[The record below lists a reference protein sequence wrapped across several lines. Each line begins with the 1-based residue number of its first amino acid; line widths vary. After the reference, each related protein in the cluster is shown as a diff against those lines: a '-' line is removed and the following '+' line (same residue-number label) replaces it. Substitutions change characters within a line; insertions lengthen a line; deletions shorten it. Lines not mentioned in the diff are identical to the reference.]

1 MRLFNFFERN
11 KAIYYIKNGVLD
23 IIPRFFF
30 QRKLKYWLVLKKQ
43 YSKNLL
49 STRINYYH
57 NSLTEKS
64 IPFNAI
70 QLKKVTRKNNI
81 STYYYD
87 FMKIGRYFNTN
98 FKIEYAFGDIDTN
111 QENLTIVKSR
121 PINNNGN
128 SVLLPLDKL
137 RHFNFIED
145 TISFKNK
152 KNEIVWRGVIHKE
165 NRELLVKKFKNKQK
179 FNVLAIKNKDKT
191 KKGFLSIKEQL
202 KYKFILS
209 IEGIDVATNLKW
221 IMSSNS
227 LCFMPK
233 PKFETWYMEGK
244 LIPNFHYVLIEDDYS
259 DIEEKMDYYSKNTH
273 KAEQIIYNAKLWTAQ
288 FKDKK
293 LEKLLSILVMNSYL
307 KKTKQLD

>member
-1 MRLFNFFERN
+1 MGFFNFFERN

-30 QRKLKYWLVLKKQ
+30 QRKLKHWILLEKQ
-43 YSKNLL
+43 YSEKLL
-49 STRINYYH
+49 SKRLNYYH
-57 NSLTEKS
+57 NNLEKKS
-64 IPFNAI
+64 IPSNLTS
-70 QLKKVTRKNNI
+70 LKKITRKNNI
-81 STYYYD
+81 SMYYYD
-87 FMKIGRYFNTN
+87 FMKIGRYFNTD
-98 FKIEYAFGDIDTN
+98 FKVNYAFGDIDTN

-121 PINNNGN
+121 PIHNNGN

-145 TISFKNK
+145 TISFKDK
-152 KNEIVWRGVIHKE
+152 KDEIVWRGVIHKE
-165 NRELLVKKFKNKQK
+165 NRKLLVKKFTNKK
-179 FNVLAIKNKDKT
+179 RFNVLAIQNKNKKKT
-191 KKGFLSIKEQL
+191 GFLSIKEQL

-233 PKFETWYMEGK
+233 PRFETWYMEGE

-259 DIEEKMDYYSKNTH
+259 DVEEKMNFYSENTD
-273 KAEQIIYNAKLWTAQ
+273 KAEEILINAKRWTDQ

-293 LEKLLSILVMNSYL
+293 LEKLVSILVMNSYF
-307 KKTKQLD
+307 KRTKQL

>member
-1 MRLFNFFERN
+1 MGFFNFVERN

-23 IIPRFFF
+23 IIPRSFF
-30 QRKLKYWLVLKKQ
+30 QRKLKHWILLEKQ
-43 YSKNLL
+43 YSEKLL
-49 STRINYYH
+49 SKRLNYYH
-57 NSLTEKS
+57 NNLEKKNIPSNLTS
-64 IPFNAI
+64 
-70 QLKKVTRKNNI
+70 LKKITRKNNI
-81 STYYYD
+81 SMYYYD
-87 FMKIGRYFNTN
+87 FMKIGRYFNAD
-98 FKIEYAFGDIDTN
+98 FKVNYAFGDIDTN

-121 PINNNGN
+121 PIHNNGN

-145 TISFKNK
+145 TISIKDK
-152 KNEIVWRGVIHKE
+152 KDEIVWRGVIHKE
-165 NRELLVKKFKNKQK
+165 NRKLLVKKFTNKK
-179 FNVLAIKNKDKT
+179 RFNVLAIQNKNKKKT
-191 KKGFLSIKEQL
+191 GFLSIKEQL

-233 PKFETWYMEGK
+233 PRFETWYMEGE

-259 DIEEKMDYYSKNTH
+259 DVEEKMNFYSENTD
-273 KAEQIIYNAKLWTAQ
+273 KAEEILTNAKRWTDQ

-293 LEKLLSILVMNSYL
+293 LEKLVSILVMNSYF
-307 KKTKQLD
+307 KRTKQL

>member
-1 MRLFNFFERN
+1 MEFFNFVERN

-30 QRKLKYWLVLKKQ
+30 QRKLKHWILLEKQ
-43 YSKNLL
+43 YSEKLL
-49 STRINYYH
+49 SKRLNYYH
-57 NSLTEKS
+57 NNLEKKS
-64 IPFNAI
+64 IPSNLTS
-70 QLKKVTRKNNI
+70 LKKITRKNNI
-81 STYYYD
+81 SMYYYD
-87 FMKIGRYFNTN
+87 FMKIGRYFNTD
-98 FKIEYAFGDIDTN
+98 FKVNYAFGDIDTN

-121 PINNNGN
+121 PIHNNGN

-145 TISFKNK
+145 TISFKDK
-152 KNEIVWRGVIHKE
+152 KDEIVWRGVIHKE
-165 NRELLVKKFKNKQK
+165 NRKLLVKKFTNKK
-179 FNVLAIKNKDKT
+179 RFNVLAIQNKNKKKT
-191 KKGFLSIKEQL
+191 GFLSIKEQL

-233 PKFETWYMEGK
+233 PRFETWYMEGE

-259 DIEEKMDYYSKNTH
+259 DVEEKMNFYSENTD
-273 KAEQIIYNAKLWTAQ
+273 KAEEILINAKRWTDQ

-293 LEKLLSILVMNSYL
+293 LVSILVMNSYF
-307 KKTKQLD
+307 KRTKQL

>member
-1 MRLFNFFERN
+1 MGFFNFFERN

-30 QRKLKYWLVLKKQ
+30 QRKLKHWVLLEKQ
-43 YSKNLL
+43 YSEKLL
-49 STRINYYH
+49 SKRLNYYH
-57 NSLTEKS
+57 NNLEKKS
-64 IPFNAI
+64 IPSNLTS
-70 QLKKVTRKNNI
+70 LKKITRKNNI
-81 STYYYD
+81 SMYYYD
-87 FMKIGRYFNTN
+87 FMKIGRYFNTD
-98 FKIEYAFGDIDTN
+98 FKVNYAFGDIDTN

-121 PINNNGN
+121 PIHNNGN

-145 TISFKNK
+145 TISFKDK
-152 KNEIVWRGVIHKE
+152 KDEIVWRGVIHKE
-165 NRELLVKKFKNKQK
+165 NRKLLVKKFTNKK
-179 FNVLAIKNKDKT
+179 RFNVLAIQNKNKKKT
-191 KKGFLSIKEQL
+191 GFLSIKEQL

-233 PKFETWYMEGK
+233 PRFETWYMEGE

-259 DIEEKMDYYSKNTH
+259 DVEEKMNFYSENTD
-273 KAEQIIYNAKLWTAQ
+273 KAEEILINAKRWTDQ

-293 LEKLLSILVMNSYL
+293 LEKLVSILVMNSYF
-307 KKTKQLD
+307 KRTKQL

>member
-1 MRLFNFFERN
+1 MGFFNFFERN

-30 QRKLKYWLVLKKQ
+30 QRKLKHWILLEKQ
-43 YSKNLL
+43 YSEKLL
-49 STRINYYH
+49 SKRLNYYH
-57 NSLTEKS
+57 NNLEKKS
-64 IPFNAI
+64 IPSNLTS
-70 QLKKVTRKNNI
+70 LKKITRKNNI
-81 STYYYD
+81 SMYYYD
-87 FMKIGRYFNTN
+87 FMKIGRYFNTD
-98 FKIEYAFGDIDTN
+98 FKVNYAFGDIDTN

-121 PINNNGN
+121 PIHNNGN

-145 TISFKNK
+145 TISFKDK
-152 KNEIVWRGVIHKE
+152 KDEIVWRGVIHKE
-165 NRELLVKKFKNKQK
+165 NRKLLVKKFTNKK
-179 FNVLAIKNKDKT
+179 RFNVLAIQNKNKKKT
-191 KKGFLSIKEQL
+191 GFLSIKEQL

-233 PKFETWYMEGK
+233 PRFETWYMEGE

-259 DIEEKMDYYSKNTH
+259 DVEEKMNFYSENTD
-273 KAEQIIYNAKLWTAQ
+273 KAEEILINAKRWTDQ

-293 LEKLLSILVMNSYL
+293 LVSILVMNSYF
-307 KKTKQLD
+307 KRTKQL

>member
-1 MRLFNFFERN
+1 MGFFNFFERN

-30 QRKLKYWLVLKKQ
+30 QRKLKHWILLEKQ
-43 YSKNLL
+43 YSEKLL
-49 STRINYYH
+49 SKRLNYYH
-57 NSLTEKS
+57 NNLEKNS
-64 IPFNAI
+64 IPSNLTS
-70 QLKKVTRKNNI
+70 LKKITRKNNI
-81 STYYYD
+81 SMYYYD
-87 FMKIGRYFNTN
+87 FMKIGRYFNTD
-98 FKIEYAFGDIDTN
+98 FKVNYAFGDIDTN

-121 PINNNGN
+121 PIHNNGN

-145 TISFKNK
+145 TISFKDK
-152 KNEIVWRGVIHKE
+152 KDEIVWRGVIHKE
-165 NRELLVKKFKNKQK
+165 NRKLLVKKFTNKK
-179 FNVLAIKNKDKT
+179 RFNVLAIQNKNKKKT
-191 KKGFLSIKEQL
+191 GFLSIKEQL

-233 PKFETWYMEGK
+233 PRFETWYMEGE

-259 DIEEKMDYYSKNTH
+259 DVEEKMNFYSENTD
-273 KAEQIIYNAKLWTAQ
+273 KAEEILINAKRWTDQ

-293 LEKLLSILVMNSYL
+293 LEKLVSILVMNSYF
-307 KKTKQLD
+307 KRTKQL

>member
-1 MRLFNFFERN
+1 MGFFNFFERN

-23 IIPRFFF
+23 IIPRSFF
-30 QRKLKYWLVLKKQ
+30 QRKLKHWVLLEKQ
-43 YSKNLL
+43 YSEKLL
-49 STRINYYH
+49 SKRLNYYH
-57 NSLTEKS
+57 NNLEKKS
-64 IPFNAI
+64 IPSNLTS
-70 QLKKVTRKNNI
+70 LKKITRKNNI
-81 STYYYD
+81 SMYYYD
-87 FMKIGRYFNTN
+87 FMKIGRYFNTD
-98 FKIEYAFGDIDTN
+98 FKVNYAFGDIDTN

-121 PINNNGN
+121 PIHNNGN

-145 TISFKNK
+145 TISFKDK
-152 KNEIVWRGVIHKE
+152 KDEIVWRGVIHKE
-165 NRELLVKKFKNKQK
+165 NRKLLVKKFTNKK
-179 FNVLAIKNKDKT
+179 RFNVLAIQNKNKKKT
-191 KKGFLSIKEQL
+191 GFLSIKEQL

-233 PKFETWYMEGK
+233 PRFETWYMEGE

-259 DIEEKMDYYSKNTH
+259 DVEEKMNFYSENTD
-273 KAEQIIYNAKLWTAQ
+273 KAEEILINAKRWTDQ

-293 LEKLLSILVMNSYL
+293 LEKLVSILVMNSYF
-307 KKTKQLD
+307 KRTKQL

>member
-1 MRLFNFFERN
+1 MGFFNFVERN

-23 IIPRFFF
+23 IIPRSFF
-30 QRKLKYWLVLKKQ
+30 QRKLKHWILLEKQ
-43 YSKNLL
+43 YSEKLL
-49 STRINYYH
+49 SKRLNYYH
-57 NSLTEKS
+57 NNLEKKS
-64 IPFNAI
+64 IPSNLTS
-70 QLKKVTRKNNI
+70 LKKITRKNNI
-81 STYYYD
+81 SMYYYD
-87 FMKIGRYFNTN
+87 FMKIGRYFNAD
-98 FKIEYAFGDIDTN
+98 FKVNYAFGDIDTN

-121 PINNNGN
+121 PIHNNGN

-145 TISFKNK
+145 TISFKDK
-152 KNEIVWRGVIHKE
+152 KDEIVWRGVIHKE
-165 NRELLVKKFKNKQK
+165 NRKLLVKKFTNKK
-179 FNVLAIKNKDKT
+179 RFNVLAIQNKNKKKT
-191 KKGFLSIKEQL
+191 GFLSIKEQL

-233 PKFETWYMEGK
+233 PRFETWYMEGE

-259 DIEEKMDYYSKNTH
+259 DVEEKMNFYSENTD
-273 KAEQIIYNAKLWTAQ
+273 KAEEILTNAKRWTDQ

-293 LEKLLSILVMNSYL
+293 LEKLVSILVMNSYF
-307 KKTKQLD
+307 KRTKQL

>member
-1 MRLFNFFERN
+1 MGFFNFVERN

-23 IIPRFFF
+23 IIPRSFF
-30 QRKLKYWLVLKKQ
+30 QRKLKHWILLEKQ
-43 YSKNLL
+43 YSEKLL
-49 STRINYYH
+49 SKRLNYYH
-57 NSLTEKS
+57 NNLEKES
-64 IPFNAI
+64 IPSNLTS
-70 QLKKVTRKNNI
+70 LKKITRKNNI
-81 STYYYD
+81 SMYYYD
-87 FMKIGRYFNTN
+87 FMKIGRYFNAD
-98 FKIEYAFGDIDTN
+98 FKVNYAFGDIDTN

-121 PINNNGN
+121 PIHNNGN

-145 TISFKNK
+145 TISFKDK
-152 KNEIVWRGVIHKE
+152 KDEIVWRGVIHKE
-165 NRELLVKKFKNKQK
+165 NRKLLVKKFTNKK
-179 FNVLAIKNKDKT
+179 RFNVLAIQNKNK
-191 KKGFLSIKEQL
+191 KKIGFLSIKEQL

-233 PKFETWYMEGK
+233 PRFETWYMEGE

-259 DIEEKMDYYSKNTH
+259 DVEEKMNFYSENTD
-273 KAEQIIYNAKLWTAQ
+273 KAEEILTNAKRWTDQ

-293 LEKLLSILVMNSYL
+293 LEKLVSILVMNSYF
-307 KKTKQLD
+307 KRTKQL

>member
-1 MRLFNFFERN
+1 MGFFNFVERN

-23 IIPRFFF
+23 IIPRSFF
-30 QRKLKYWLVLKKQ
+30 QRKLKHWILLEKQ
-43 YSKNLL
+43 YSEKLL
-49 STRINYYH
+49 SKRLNYYH
-57 NSLTEKS
+57 NNLEKES
-64 IPFNAI
+64 IPSNLTS
-70 QLKKVTRKNNI
+70 LKKIIRKNNI
-81 STYYYD
+81 SMYYYD
-87 FMKIGRYFNTN
+87 FMKIGRYFNAD
-98 FKIEYAFGDIDTN
+98 FKVNYAFGDIDTN

-121 PINNNGN
+121 PIHNNGN

-145 TISFKNK
+145 TISFKDK
-152 KNEIVWRGVIHKE
+152 KDEIVWRGVIHKE
-165 NRELLVKKFKNKQK
+165 NRKLLVKKFTNKK
-179 FNVLAIKNKDKT
+179 RFNVLAIQNKNK
-191 KKGFLSIKEQL
+191 KKIGFLSIKEQL

-233 PKFETWYMEGK
+233 PRFETWYMEGE

-259 DIEEKMDYYSKNTH
+259 DVEEKMNFYSENTD
-273 KAEQIIYNAKLWTAQ
+273 KAEEILINAKRWTDQ

-293 LEKLLSILVMNSYL
+293 LEKLVSILVMNSYF
-307 KKTKQLD
+307 KRTKQL

>member
-1 MRLFNFFERN
+1 MGFFNFVERN

-23 IIPRFFF
+23 IIPRSFF
-30 QRKLKYWLVLKKQ
+30 QRKLKHWILLEKQ
-43 YSKNLL
+43 YSEKLL
-49 STRINYYH
+49 SKRLNYYH
-57 NSLTEKS
+57 NNLEKES
-64 IPFNAI
+64 IPSNLTS
-70 QLKKVTRKNNI
+70 LKKIIRKNNI
-81 STYYYD
+81 SMYYYD
-87 FMKIGRYFNTN
+87 FMKIGRYFNAD
-98 FKIEYAFGDIDTN
+98 FKVNYAFGDIDTN

-121 PINNNGN
+121 PIHNNGN

-145 TISFKNK
+145 TISFKDK
-152 KNEIVWRGVIHKE
+152 KDEIVWRGVIHKE
-165 NRELLVKKFKNKQK
+165 NRKLLVKKFTNKK
-179 FNVLAIKNKDKT
+179 RFNVLAIQNKNK
-191 KKGFLSIKEQL
+191 KKIGFLSIKEQL

-233 PKFETWYMEGK
+233 PRFETWYMEGE

-259 DIEEKMDYYSKNTH
+259 DVEEKMNFYSENTD
-273 KAEQIIYNAKLWTAQ
+273 KAEEILTNAKRWTDQ

-293 LEKLLSILVMNSYL
+293 LEKLVSILVMNSYF
-307 KKTKQLD
+307 KRTKQL

>member
-1 MRLFNFFERN
+1 MGFFNFFERN

-30 QRKLKYWLVLKKQ
+30 QRKLKHWILLEKQ
-43 YSKNLL
+43 YSEKLL
-49 STRINYYH
+49 SKRLNYYH
-57 NSLTEKS
+57 NNLEKKS
-64 IPFNAI
+64 IPSNLTS
-70 QLKKVTRKNNI
+70 LKKITRKNNI
-81 STYYYD
+81 SMYYYD
-87 FMKIGRYFNTN
+87 FMKIGRYFNAD
-98 FKIEYAFGDIDTN
+98 FKVNYAFGDIDTN

-121 PINNNGN
+121 PIHNNGN

-145 TISFKNK
+145 TISFKDK
-152 KNEIVWRGVIHKE
+152 KDEIVWRGVIHKE
-165 NRELLVKKFKNKQK
+165 NRKLLVKKFTNKK
-179 FNVLAIKNKDKT
+179 RFNVLAIQNKNKKKT
-191 KKGFLSIKEQL
+191 GFLSIKEQL

-233 PKFETWYMEGK
+233 PRFETWYMEGE

-259 DIEEKMDYYSKNTH
+259 DVEEKMNFYSENTD
-273 KAEQIIYNAKLWTAQ
+273 KAEEILINAKRWTDQ

-293 LEKLLSILVMNSYL
+293 LEKLVSILVMNSYF
-307 KKTKQLD
+307 KRTKQL

>member
-1 MRLFNFFERN
+1 MGFFNFVERN

-23 IIPRFFF
+23 IIPRSFF
-30 QRKLKYWLVLKKQ
+30 QRKLKHWILLEKQ
-43 YSKNLL
+43 YSEKLL
-49 STRINYYH
+49 SKRLNYYH
-57 NSLTEKS
+57 NNLEKES
-64 IPFNAI
+64 IPSNLTS
-70 QLKKVTRKNNI
+70 LKKITRKNNI
-81 STYYYD
+81 SMYYYD
-87 FMKIGRYFNTN
+87 FMKIGRYFNAD
-98 FKIEYAFGDIDTN
+98 FKVNYAFGDIDTN

-121 PINNNGN
+121 PIHNNGN

-145 TISFKNK
+145 TISFKDK
-152 KNEIVWRGVIHKE
+152 KDEIVWRGVIHKE
-165 NRELLVKKFKNKQK
+165 NRKLLVKKFTNKK
-179 FNVLAIKNKDKT
+179 RFNVLAIQNRDK
-191 KKGFLSIKEQL
+191 KKTGFLSIKEQL

-233 PKFETWYMEGK
+233 PRFETWYMEGE

-259 DIEEKMDYYSKNTH
+259 DVEEKMNFYSENTD
-273 KAEQIIYNAKLWTAQ
+273 KAEEILTNAKRWTDQ

-293 LEKLLSILVMNSYL
+293 IEKLVSILVMNSYF
-307 KKTKQLD
+307 KRTKQL